1 MLKTGNII
9 KSNELR
15 DTKYKHVI
23 LAASEDIT
31 PLEAKRLASEKD
43 DDILSVLTLNK
54 SPSIN
59 TSILKLALVN
69 ATAETVKKRITRSI
83 EERYE

>member
-9 KSNELR
+9 KSNESR